1 VARKHAWTLTS
12 GYSDNTDITVE
23 VLNPANP
30 GQYLF
35 RGEFLDFDCR
45 PETIVVAGAPD
56 VTTEVCE
63 SVHGP
68 VLGTAPGIALTRKT
82 ITRGV
87 EGRTIEMFLDFS
99 RAKSIGEFRDA
110 VSKQAYSFNV
120 LYADTAG
127 NIAHFHLGTVPI
139 RADGDDPWLL
149 HDGTGSAEWQGMIP
163 FDEMPQSINPDQGWL
178 VNWNNKPGPVWPN
191 ASGGQGMHGPVQR
204 VNTLLNLLGGLQ
216 PGTATL
222 QTLEDF
228 NRTAGFTAS
237 SPSGQ
242 ARPVVVTTL
251 RDELLA
257 RVDTGADPRLP
268 DITALVSGWNML
280 QEDEDADGFYDD
292 SPAGLVFN
300 TWWAAAVERIF
311 ADDLGSALQQN
322 IVANMMYRLIA
333 PDPALPLQH
342 DYLGG
347 ETVEGALTAALITAL
362 DQLEVDFGSTNVA
375 DWQQPI
381 SEIRHRPNGL
391 ATVPNTIWMNR
402 GTYNQLVHLGRGP
415 GLFAEN
421 VVAPGQSGVA
431 GDPHV
436 DDQLEL
442 YATWSYKRMVLGDD
456 DLGGNVES
464 VTELHP

>member
-1 VARKHAWTLTS
+1 
-12 GYSDNTDITVE
+12 
-23 VLNPANP
+23 
-30 GQYLF
+30 
-35 RGEFLDFDCR
+35 
-45 PETIVVAGAPD
+45 
-56 VTTEVCE
+56 
-63 SVHGP
+63 
-68 VLGTAPGIALTRKT
+68 
-82 ITRGV
+82 
-87 EGRTIEMFLDFS
+87 
-99 RAKSIGEFRDA
+99 
-110 VSKQAYSFNV
+110 
-120 LYADTAG
+120 
-127 NIAHFHLGTVPI
+127 
-139 RADGDDPWLL
+139 
-149 HDGTGSAEWQGMIP
+149 
-163 FDEMPQSINPDQGWL
+163 
-178 VNWNNKPGPVWPN
+178 
-191 ASGGQGMHGPVQR
+191 MHGPVQR

-268 DITALVSGWNML
+268 DIAALISAWNML
-280 QEDEDADGFYDD
+280 QEDEDADGYYDD

-333 PDPALPLQH
+333 PAPALPLQH

-347 ETVEGALTAALITAL
+347 ETVEGALTAAMITAL
-362 DQLEVDFGSTNVA
+362 DALEVAFGSANVA

-381 SEIRHRPNGL
+381 SEIHHRPNGL

-436 DDQLEL
+436 DDQLDL
-442 YATWSYKRMVLGDD
+442 YATWSYKPMILGDN
-456 DLGGNVES
+456 DLVGNVES